1 MPSPELLRLR
11 KICLALPGVSD
22 VPAWGTSTFRCPKIF
37 AMYAHPSDQKH
48 SQGRPGVWLKAGP
61 GNQEFMVR
69 DDPKRFY
76 VPPYVGPSG
85 WVGIFL
91 DQSPNWDEIA
101 LLIEDGWRLLAPK
114 KLIKAREEGRHVAAE
129 PVKSTAGQPRKKAP
143 AKSSSAPKAKA
154 SAKPSAKARATRAAK
169 RAAKPTKPAKRS
181 SKRK

>member
-1 MPSPELLRLR
+1 MAASPELVRLR

-37 AMYAHPSDQKH
+37 AMYAHPADSKH

-69 DDPKRFY
+69 DNPRRYY

-91 DQSPNWDEIA
+91 DANPNWDEIA

-114 KLIKAREEGRHVAAE
+114 KLVKAHENGVRVPAVAVTPSAR
-129 PVKSTAGQPRKKAP
+129 KPRKKAS
-143 AKSSSAPKAKA
+143 KKV
-154 SAKPSAKARATRAAK
+154 AAK
-169 RAAKPTKPAKRS
+169 KVAAKKTTKRAR
-181 SKRK
+181 

>member
-1 MPSPELLRLR
+1 MAASPLERLR

-91 DQSPNWDEIA
+91 DQDPRWDDIA
-101 LLIEDGWRLLAPK
+101 LLIEDGWKLLAPK
-114 KLIKAREEGRHVAAE
+114 KLVKAHEAGVRVPPVA
-129 PVKSTAGQPRKKAP
+129 VKTSAGQPRKKKTAAGTSSKTP
-143 AKSSSAPKAKA
+143 VKRTAKRTTKGSTKSATKRTRAR
-154 SAKPSAKARATRAAK
+154 KPSTRA
-169 RAAKPTKPAKRS
+169 R
-181 SKRK
+181 